1 MNDRAEARLPRPK
14 SNLRTIALGGAVLAT
29 VGASASPAAHGSS
42 RLDPTERRVI
52 RLINKN
58 RAFFNLPAV
67 RASRALSRSAEFHSG
82 DMLRR
87 NFFAHASSSGTPFD
101 RRVRRFKRAVSVGE
115 NLAYVPGRR
124 GGRSARRIVSM
135 WLNSPQ
141 HRAVILDRS
150 FRRIG
155 VARRSGSFGRGRVTV
170 FTADFSSGR

>member
-14 SNLRTIALGGAVLAT
+14 SNLRSLALGGAVLAT
-29 VGASASPAAHGSS
+29 VGVAAPPVAHGSS
-42 RLDPTERRVI
+42 RHDPTEKRVI

-58 RAFFNLPAV
+58 RAFFNLPKV
-67 RASRALSRSAEFHSG
+67 RTSPALARSAEFHSR

-101 RRVRRFKRAVSVGE
+101 RRVRRYKRAVRVGE
-115 NLAYVPGRR
+115 NLAYVRGR
-124 GGRSARRIVSM
+124 GSSARRVVSM

-141 HRAVILDRS
+141 HRAVIFNRS

-155 VARRSGSFGRGRVTV
+155 VARRGGSLGSGRVTV